1 MAYYLGKDVEVYMTT
16 ESQKW
21 GVVSGAAGALTFA
34 LTSGTALDGT
44 DIVPYR
50 ASGMT
55 AGAAGA
61 FQGPQLSDVTAID
74 FSPAKMDEDIS
85 YMGKNTNLK
94 AEVENE
100 YVVTITKKKNN
111 ALWDVL
117 FNSARYGGYTTS
129 GGAIDNTENY
139 KAGAV
144 ADGDGGLVGVIHD
157 GLTRTKI
164 QAFGY
169 RLHLVLKDTTGGEVV
184 TIRNACLNSHTVSL
198 NADGTQEE
206 TAEFY
211 SYVKPIYVEQSS
223 DVNLIQ
229 TPLNEL

>member
-1 MAYYLGKDVEVYMTT
+1 MAYYLGKDVDVFMTT

-44 DIVPYR
+44 DVVPYR

-55 AGAAGA
+55 TGAGGA

-94 AEVENE
+94 AEIENE

-129 GGAIDNTENY
+129 GGSIDSNENY
-139 KAGAV
+139 AV
-144 ADGDGGLVGVIHD
+144 LDNKGLEGVIHD
-157 GLTRTKI
+157 GLTKTKI
-164 QAFGY
+164 QSFGY
-169 RLHLVLKDTTGGEVV
+169 RLHLVLKDTAGGEVV
-184 TIRNACLNSHTVSL
+184 TIRNACLNSHTVAL

-211 SYVKPIYVEQSS
+211 SYVKPIYVSGSS
-223 DVNLIQ
+223 LVNLIQ

>member
-1 MAYYLGKDVEVYMTT
+1 MTT

-21 GVVSGAAGALTFA
+21 GVVSGAAGALTFVQ
-34 LTSGTALDGT
+34 TSGTALDAT

-55 AGAAGA
+55 AGAGGA
-61 FQGPQLSDVTAID
+61 FQAPQLSDVTAID

-94 AEVENE
+94 AEIENE
-100 YVVTITKKKNN
+100 YVLTITKKKNN
-111 ALWDVL
+111 ALWDLL

-129 GGAIDNTENY
+129 GGAIVNKEDY
-139 KAGAV
+139 AI
-144 ADGDGGLVGVIHD
+144 ADDDGLEGVIHD
-157 GLTRTKI
+157 GLTKTKI
-164 QAFGY
+164 QSFGY
-169 RLHLVLKDTTGGEVV
+169 RLHLALKDTAGGEVV
-184 TIRNACLNSHTVSL
+184 TIRNACLNSHTVTL

-211 SYVKPIYVEQSS
+211 SYVKPIYVAQAS